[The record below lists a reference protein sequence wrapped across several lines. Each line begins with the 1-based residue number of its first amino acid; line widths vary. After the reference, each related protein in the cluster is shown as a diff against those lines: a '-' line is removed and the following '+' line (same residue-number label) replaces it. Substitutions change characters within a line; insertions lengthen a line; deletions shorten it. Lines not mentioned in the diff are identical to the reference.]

1 MHRRFFLFAPLLCLA
16 RPTGERHIK
25 LEGAQNFRDI
35 GGYPTVDGKR
45 IRYGRVFRSDVLA
58 KLTGADYQKLSDLK
72 IRTVCDL
79 RSAAEREREKTQW
92 KATPPAEI
100 VSLDVMA
107 ANPERAHEDPT
118 RTFLA
123 RLLAK
128 GGKPEDATALISES
142 MRTMALTAAP
152 LYGKLV
158 RRILESGQPLLF
170 HCTAGKD
177 RTGLGTALLMKILG
191 VKEEAIYED
200 YLLVNQL
207 VPADR
212 LAQSSVER
220 MKQMTGQEIPIEL
233 VKPMMGTQ
241 REWLSAAFAA
251 IDEKYG
257 SFDNYRRE
265 AMGISDSQARQLRRR
280 LLQ

>member
-1 MHRRFFLFAPLLCLA
+1 MHRRFFLFAPLFCLA
-16 RPTGERHIK
+16 RSTGERHIK

-107 ANPERAHEDPT
+107 ANPERAQEDPT
-118 RTFLA
+118 RTFFA

-128 GGKPEDATALISES
+128 GGKPEDAAALMSES

-191 VKEEAIYED
+191 VKDEAIYED

-207 VPADR
+207 MPADK

-257 SFDNYRRE
+257 SFDKYRRE

-280 LLQ
+280 LLE